1 MGQPRVVL
9 LEAGV
14 KTFATGLL
22 PDLITSLRAC
32 APGDLLR
39 ISATDSS
46 SIGAELESWCRVT
59 RNSIVE
65 VTRTSAATSWVNP
78 LWRASPELPTG
89 AAYWVTPLALC

>member
-46 SIGAELESWCRVT
+46 TLAPNLKAGVT
-59 RNSIVE
+59 SRAILSLKSQE
-65 VTRTSAATSWVNP
+65 HRPPP
-78 LWRASPELPTG
+78 LG
-89 AAYWVTPLALC
+89 